1 MVFPILNAGHLERC
15 PTPGCR
21 KFILDTDVRCTHC
34 GVDRPSFKVFKASF
48 VLGKYLALPALALVA
63 IIALTVAAQ
72 KQVNAHRDQVEFSR

>member
-63 IIALTVAAQ
+63 IVALVSTGKRAVG
-72 KQVNAHRDQVEFSR
+72 N